1 MRCAYLLTTSPEISG
16 DGTERRIIAERAT
29 KRLDSFVMSCLKR
42 GLTFMVCVRSV
53 KIECCNIISRLSKKR
68 RNKMADVSDYGDL
81 MDSLIDRI
89 ISDVQSDLEEKIA
102 SARSDV
108 EEAYDNI
115 KTALDLLSGVLDE
128 LSD

>member
-1 MRCAYLLTTSPEISG
+1 
-16 DGTERRIIAERAT
+16 
-29 KRLDSFVMSCLKR
+29 
-42 GLTFMVCVRSV
+42 
-53 KIECCNIISRLSKKR
+53 
-68 RNKMADVSDYGDL
+68 MADVSDYGDL